1 MKKPNLFVW
10 LVLAGL
16 IKIYTM
22 CLGLKIVKQVKIKGP
37 AIVLGNHN
45 AFMDYMFSTSA
56 LYPRRVTYLAA
67 AKMFKEPHRRPF
79 LKLGRAI
86 PKTMFESDLGAIKS
100 TFEILKQ
107 QGIVCIYPEGQVSY
121 HGTSLTP
128 PYAIAKLLKKAKV
141 PVYVCLIKNAYLFS
155 PPWSKRKFKGKVQ
168 VELSQLFNRASL
180 SQLEESEIYQKV
192 SNAIYFNTGAFN
204 REEKLPYRVQPIQG
218 LEPLL
223 YQCPA
228 CLYEGL
234 QAKQN
239 TLVCPKCQHTLVY
252 DAYGFLNGKSVY
264 EWFQLQQSRLIEII
278 DKTKDYRLSIPV
290 RLVRYVGKGLGEVGQ
305 GTFTV
310 TKDKY
315 VYQGTDK
322 GENKQYEFLTKVI
335 EYLPVD
341 IGKNV
346 QMYVDHEIYIFEMN
360 DPIMTTK
367 MFITGEYYYQLS
379 KTKP

>member
-1 MKKPNLFVW
+1 L
-10 LVLAGL
+10 
-16 IKIYTM
+16 
-22 CLGLKIVKQVKIKGP
+22 
-37 AIVLGNHN
+37 
-45 AFMDYMFSTSA
+45 
-56 LYPRRVTYLAA
+56 
-67 AKMFKEPHRRPF
+67 
-79 LKLGRAI
+79 
-86 PKTMFESDLGAIKS
+86 
-100 TFEILKQ
+100 
-107 QGIVCIYPEGQVSY
+107 
-121 HGTSLTP
+121 
-128 PYAIAKLLKKAKV
+128 
-141 PVYVCLIKNAYLFS
+141 
-155 PPWSKRKFKGKVQ
+155 
-168 VELSQLFNRASL
+168 L

-204 REEKLPYRVQPIQG
+204 REKKLSYRVQPIQG

-239 TLVCPKCQHTLVY
+239 TLVCPRCQHTLVY

-264 EWFQLQQSRLIEII
+264 EWFQLQQSRLIETI

-305 GTFTV
+305 GIFTV